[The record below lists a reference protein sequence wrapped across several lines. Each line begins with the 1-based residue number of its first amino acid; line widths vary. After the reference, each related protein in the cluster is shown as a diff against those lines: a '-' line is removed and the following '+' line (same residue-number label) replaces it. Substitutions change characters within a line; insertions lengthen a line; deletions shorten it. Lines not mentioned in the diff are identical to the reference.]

1 MMKTILLVEDNT
13 ALGLAFQDT
22 LKSANFQVIMAS
34 NGREALDLC
43 QNNPV
48 HIDLLL
54 TDLIMPEMGGEELAA
69 AILQIYPT
77 LKIVIMSGYP
87 DTDIRATS
95 LKIQVHGWLKKPIA
109 LQNLLNTINSL
120 IHDQGTAHQ

>member
-54 TDLIMPEMGGEELAA
+54 
-69 AILQIYPT
+69 
-77 LKIVIMSGYP
+77 
-87 DTDIRATS
+87 IRATS